1 MSTYHRSILN
11 ELREQRKRCEKA
23 IQTIYETCNP
33 IVIDS
38 PDVIRV
44 LDAYQIPIVKR
55 HRIVM
60 RASLR
65 LIERTAPPSI
75 PEGLA
80 I

>member
-1 MSTYHRSILN
+1 MPTYHRSILN
-11 ELREQRKRCEKA
+11 ALHEQRKRCDKA
-23 IQTIYETCNP
+23 IQTISETCNP

-55 HRIVM
+55 HHIVT

-65 LIERTAPPSI
+65 FIERTAPPSI
-75 PEGLA
+75 PE
-80 I
+80 